1 MWHGPVIRLLGT
13 GHKIPFPNSVMS
25 SFIYLSQFFF
35 SSTGWLLIRSHMC
48 VWMCQS
54 PKPLLLGNDVQ
65 INSLTGYVLS
75 HSKERKLI
83 TKNECIFKKW
93 SKRKSRTMRN
103 KGERKHVCVCVCVRE
118 LVYMCVQMCKYVC
131 VNVCL
136 WVCVW
141 ACVVKAFVELKTTQ
155 RRCYKACVNDYEHQ
169 LGDYP
174 ENIWSLN
181 WKPVEN
187 SLTWSEN
194 LME

>member
-13 GHKIPFPNSVMS
+13 GRKIPFPNSVMR

-35 SSTGWLLIRSHMC
+35 SSTGWLLIRSHMW

-83 TKNECIFKKW
+83 TKMSVI
-93 SKRKSRTMRN
+93 SRSDQRGRAGQWEIRERESMR
-103 KGERKHVCVCVCVRE
+103 VCVCVWTCVH
-118 LVYMCVQMCKYVC
+118 VCANVQICVCEC
-131 VNVCL
+131 VCL

-141 ACVVKAFVELKTTQ
+141 ACMVKAFVELKTTQ
-155 RRCYKACVNDYEHQ
+155 RRCYKACVSDYEHQ
-169 LGDYP
+169 LWDYP

-187 SLTWSEN
+187 SLTWSK
-194 LME
+194 

>member
-13 GHKIPFPNSVMS
+13 GRKIPFPNSVMR
-25 SFIYLSQFFF
+25 SFIYLSQFCF
-35 SSTGWLLIRSHMC
+35 SSTGWLLIRSHMW

-75 HSKERKLI
+75 HSKERKLT
-83 TKNECIFKKW
+83 TKMSVF
-93 SKRKSRTMRN
+93 SRSDQR
-103 KGERKHVCVCVCVRE
+103 GRAGQWEIRERESMCVCE

-131 VNVCL
+131 ECVCL

-187 SLTWSEN
+187 S
-194 LME
+194 